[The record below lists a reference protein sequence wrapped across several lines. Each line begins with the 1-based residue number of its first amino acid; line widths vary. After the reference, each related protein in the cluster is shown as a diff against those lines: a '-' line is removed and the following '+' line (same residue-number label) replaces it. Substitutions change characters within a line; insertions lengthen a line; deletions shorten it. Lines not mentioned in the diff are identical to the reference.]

1 MKIFEVIR
9 PAQINESG
17 AMPGV
22 GAIHISEINP
32 TLVQLEKHLGVD
44 LRNNTLG
51 SVGKKQFSGDIDVA
65 MHIPDEDIPE
75 FIKKVQASPIVDI
88 AQKGP
93 LVVISKVQIQNYN
106 PELETDKERTG
117 FVQVDFMIDKDPT
130 WLKTFY
136 HAPSDTESKYKGAHR
151 NIVIGALSRFVD
163 PVISKEKL
171 PDGRPMAIERYMYSS
186 KKGLVRIRR
195 TPVPKKSGEGYT
207 KAHRDELIGGPWKTG
222 DEVAKM
228 LKLGT
233 NKDLNSFETVFTAIE
248 KNHGK
253 GIAAKVAVLL
263 TKDKSIEKLGLPTE
277 VEKYL

>member
-1 MKIFEVIR
+1 MKIFEVIQ
-9 PAQINESG
+9 PTTVNESG

-32 TLVQLEKHLGVD
+32 TLIQLEKHLGVD

-75 FIKKVQASPIVDI
+75 FIKKVQQSPIVDI

-106 PELETDKERTG
+106 PDIETDKVRTG
-117 FVQVDFMIDKDPT
+117 FVQVDFMIDKSPT

-136 HAPSDTESKYKGAHR
+136 HAPSETESKYKGAHR
-151 NIVIGALSRFVD
+151 NIVIGALSQHVD
-163 PVISKEKL
+163 PVRSKEST

-195 TPVPKKSGEGYT
+195 TPVPKKSGEGFT
-207 KAHRDELIGGPWKTG
+207 KAHHNEIIDGPWLTG
-222 DEVAKM
+222 DEVAAK

-233 NKDLNSFETVFTAIE
+233 NKDLNSFETVWDAIE

-253 GIAAKVAVLL
+253 EIAAKVAVAL
-263 TKDKSIEKLGLPTE
+263 TKDKSIQSLGVPDE
-277 VEKYL
+277 IQKYL